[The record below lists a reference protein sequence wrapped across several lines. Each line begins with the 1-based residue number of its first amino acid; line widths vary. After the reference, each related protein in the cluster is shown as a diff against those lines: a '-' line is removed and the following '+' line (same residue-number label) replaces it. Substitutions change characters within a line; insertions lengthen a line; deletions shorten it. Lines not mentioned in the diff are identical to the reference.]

1 MSDKKNIDNSEIIA
15 SVNNEKIARSELDSY
30 MNQIATIRKVPLSKE
45 DKNIELEALNQI
57 INGIL
62 LFQDAENQGITMTKE
77 EVDTQY
83 LAIVSQVGGEEK
95 LNEALEKTGITLDH
109 LRKDLERQNVIER
122 YFNFIKEK
130 NEITVT
136 EEEARN
142 FYENEIVPQNPD
154 LKFEE
159 IEPQI
164 RLQIEHEKI
173 NQPISEIIKNLREE
187 ADIKILI

>member
-57 INGIL
+57 INSIL